1 MNKPASKKSIPV
13 ASIKSLGGAAPN
25 FDMPIKAHR
34 ADSSVVEL
42 VIKVKGMRKSEW
54 ASIRDEHIAMLREK
68 GDEQGG
74 DFTFAKLATAGSK
87 EAAELIT
94 KAATGW
100 DLEDEFTAEN
110 LVEIEDLVP
119 GSISTILGG
128 IDAALFNGRVG
139 N

>member
-1 MNKPASKKSIPV
+1 MTKSASQKSVAV
-13 ASIKSLGGAAPN
+13 ASIKSLGGATPN
-25 FDMPIKAHR
+25 FDMPIKASR
-34 ADSSVVEL
+34 ADGSVVEL
-42 VIKVKGMRKSEW
+42 TIKVKGMRKSEW
-54 ASIRDEHIAMLREK
+54 ARIRDEHIAMLREK

-74 DFTFAKLATAGSK
+74 EFTFAKLASAGSK
-87 EAAELIT
+87 EAAELVA

-100 DLEDEFTAEN
+100 DLEDDFTAEN
-110 LVEIEDLVP
+110 MVEIEDLVP